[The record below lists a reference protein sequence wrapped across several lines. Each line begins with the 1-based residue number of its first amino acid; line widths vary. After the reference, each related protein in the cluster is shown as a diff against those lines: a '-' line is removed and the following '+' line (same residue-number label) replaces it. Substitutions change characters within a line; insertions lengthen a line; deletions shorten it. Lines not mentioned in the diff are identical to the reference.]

1 MVRGFRTRHSSSPHV
16 LEHFSFYAAIHSQTG
31 SRCEFPV
38 SSFQFLFFHHSIIP
52 IFQHSNIPTFHPLGI
67 GYKNLD
73 CSRDDEAGIPT
84 KSQSSPKV
92 PLRRAWKKAH
102 IRDHPRFIRG

>member
-1 MVRGFRTRHSSSPHV
+1 MMESWRVKPASPV
-16 LEHFSFYAAIHSQTG
+16 
-31 SRCEFPV
+31 PV
-38 SSFQFLFFHHSIIP
+38 SRLFPSFPHSIIP
-52 IFQHSNIPTFHPLGI
+52 TFQHSNIPPFHTLGI

-73 CSRDDEAGIPT
+73 YSRDDKAGIPT
-84 KSQSSPKV
+84 KSQFSPKV